1 MEQFIA
7 RQPILNA
14 HRKLFGYELL
24 YRGAHDYLLADV
36 SGDRATAS
44 LLSSVFLTRDIKE
57 ISSFRPCFIN
67 FTQDLIEKNIPAAF
81 PASQIIVEIIE
92 NVQPTKRVLGV
103 CRRLREEGYQIALD
117 DFVFDRKL
125 VPLLEVASIIKIDV
139 RLTPLDMITRTLNI
153 LANYNVK
160 LLAEKVENR
169 QDFERAL
176 KMGFSYFQG
185 YFFSKPERIEITE
198 LSALKINLLQLLHEV
213 SRKQTTFTKLHT
225 IISNDIAISYKLF
238 RFLNSAYFGR
248 LQKVKTVKHAIA
260 YLGEKELR
268 RFLML
273 VIISEISSDNPSE
286 LVRLV
291 LVRAKFC
298 ELLGLASPHADL
310 ASDLYLTGL
319 FSALDTMLGSPMQ
332 QVVDDLPI
340 NNSVKVALIEQKG
353 LCAKFLQVA
362 IAVERDQQDLVK
374 VQLGQLVISDKAVIA
389 CYLKSIKYANGL
401 Y

>member
-14 HRKLFGYELL
+14 HKKLHGYELL
-24 YRGAHDYLLADV
+24 YRGANDYLLADV
-36 SGDRATAS
+36 TGERATAS

-57 ISSFRPCFIN
+57 ISSFHPCFIN

-81 PASQIIVEIIE
+81 PASQIVVEIIE

-117 DFVFDRKL
+117 DFVFDRTL
-125 VPLLEVASIIKIDV
+125 LPLIELASIIKIDV

-160 LLAEKVENR
+160 LLAEKVET
-169 QDFERAL
+169 QKDFERAS

-198 LSALKINLLQLLHEV
+198 LSAVKVNLLQLLHEV
-213 SRKQTTFTKLHT
+213 TRKKTTFGKLHD

-238 RFLNSAYFGR
+238 RFLNSAYFAR

-273 VIISEISSDNPSE
+273 VIISEIASDNPGE

-298 ELLGLASPHADL
+298 EMLGQASPHADL
-310 ASDLYLTGL
+310 ASELYLTGL
-319 FSALDTMLGSPMQ
+319 FSALDTMLGVPMK

-340 NNSVKVALIEQKG
+340 NAIVKDALIDKQG
-353 LCAKFLQVA
+353 VCAAFLDIA
-362 IAVERDQQDLVK
+362 KAVERDQHDQVK
-374 VQLGQLVISDKAVIA
+374 TQLAQLVVPEEALLE
-389 CYLKSIKYANGL
+389 CYLKSIQYANGL